1 MLKSLRLWS
10 VLVLVAVSMGVLA
23 SPGSQLSASTYLPA
37 FENRSGTNANSTHY
51 SVAFGAGVWVRAG
64 GGVPSWSADGGENW
78 TNGTSN
84 VSSGSFLNVEFV
96 NGRFFALCASSCATG
111 KQIQYSDDGKSWTG
125 ASSPTTGIPI
135 NDADWNDVASGNG
148 VLVAVSS
155 GMNAGNETANR
166 ILSSTDNGLT
176 WTTGQLPCRNCS
188 APLAYETA
196 EAVVFA
202 EGLFVAVGSK
212 IMTSEDGLTW
222 TVRATAT
229 LKDIAYGNGVFVAVT
244 PVGNG
249 INHVWRSDNGTSWTT
264 VSHPSIGTSPTYVHR
279 IRFGNGVF
287 LFGSSTRFLTT
298 SNGSTFSTAT
308 NWLTLGSGQWRGLG
322 FGEGR
327 FVAVGDTS
335 NGGAS
340 RTIGS
345 TDTPD
350 TAAPLLIQQVPSDG
364 ATDVDD
370 TSNISLTF
378 SENVVPGPGQQ
389 LVIKKV
395 SDNSTVASIEVSSS
409 QVTISGAVV
418 TINPTLAPIELPAA
432 TALYVLIDRGA
443 FTDIAG
449 NGFAGISS
457 SSSYRFT
464 TAVDVTPPAPPTT
477 PDLFET
483 ADTGFSNS
491 DNIITSTV
499 NPNFRFRG
507 TERGGIITVTAS
519 RTGVSDRTC
528 TRPGDTQNDG
538 CIMAA
543 LTQGTWTVVTSHTDV
558 NGNTSASSAAL
569 TVVVDGT
576 APSLTSVSP
585 ARDAASV
592 AVDANIQL
600 TYNEDVYAATGNVI
614 VKSGGSTCP
623 TTDQTISV
631 SSAAV
636 TAAGGTVTVNPPNN
650 FAHSSVQC
658 LSFAAGVI
666 KDIAGN
672 NAPLHDPTASGGVRF
687 TTSAPDVTSPSATI
701 SSPASPASS
710 RTLVYAVVFDETVN
724 GVAASD
730 FQNLGTATCTFSVNQ
745 SSGTTISLT
754 ATCTSDGTI
763 IVRLG
768 ANSVSDA
775 ASNTGPA
782 GAVTASTVTIDSP
795 VNTTSTSSTT
805 TVASAGLPLT
815 TTPVVTPTTVAT
827 GQGQIAVVSSTTST
841 TSPPRTGAVSVS
853 TSSTPVAS
861 SSTVPAT
868 SSTVPQ
874 LSSIDLPRTEV
885 GGSGLLLGGKEVEAV
900 IVRENNRLVITAG
913 PLVVR
918 IWAVAADGSRLSL
931 DDDGRL
937 RVNEGDSVT
946 VNASGFTSDSKA
958 EVRLY
963 STPILLGRTNIDGE
977 GELVGSYEIPKGV
990 ENGNHNVVLVG
1001 ERNGEDVVMSL
1012 SIVLGNESNSR
1023 ALTVVVVFVLLLA
1036 VTGALLIPAIVRRR
1050 REEVEA

>member
-1 MLKSLRLWS
+1 
-10 VLVLVAVSMGVLA
+10 
-23 SPGSQLSASTYLPA
+23 
-37 FENRSGTNANSTHY
+37 
-51 SVAFGAGVWVRAG
+51 
-64 GGVPSWSADGGENW
+64 
-78 TNGTSN
+78 
-84 VSSGSFLNVEFV
+84 
-96 NGRFFALCASSCATG
+96 
-111 KQIQYSDDGKSWTG
+111 
-125 ASSPTTGIPI
+125 
-135 NDADWNDVASGNG
+135 
-148 VLVAVSS
+148 
-155 GMNAGNETANR
+155 
-166 ILSSTDNGLT
+166 
-176 WTTGQLPCRNCS
+176 
-188 APLAYETA
+188 
-196 EAVVFA
+196 
-202 EGLFVAVGSK
+202 
-212 IMTSEDGLTW
+212 
-222 TVRATAT
+222 
-229 LKDIAYGNGVFVAVT
+229 
-244 PVGNG
+244 
-249 INHVWRSDNGTSWTT
+249 
-264 VSHPSIGTSPTYVHR
+264 
-279 IRFGNGVF
+279 
-287 LFGSSTRFLTT
+287 
-298 SNGSTFSTAT
+298 
-308 NWLTLGSGQWRGLG
+308 
-322 FGEGR
+322 
-327 FVAVGDTS
+327 
-335 NGGAS
+335 
-340 RTIGS
+340 
-345 TDTPD
+345 
-350 TAAPLLIQQVPSDG
+350 
-364 ATDVDD
+364 
-370 TSNISLTF
+370 
-378 SENVVPGPGQQ
+378 
-389 LVIKKV
+389 
-395 SDNSTVASIEVSSS
+395 
-409 QVTISGAVV
+409 
-418 TINPTLAPIELPAA
+418 
-432 TALYVLIDRGA
+432 
-443 FTDIAG
+443 
-449 NGFAGISS
+449 
-457 SSSYRFT
+457 
-464 TAVDVTPPAPPTT
+464 
-477 PDLFET
+477 
-483 ADTGFSNS
+483 
-491 DNIITSTV
+491 
-499 NPNFRFRG
+499 
-507 TERGGIITVTAS
+507 
-519 RTGVSDRTC
+519 
-528 TRPGDTQNDG
+528 
-538 CIMAA
+538 MAA

-672 NAPLHDPTASGGVRF
+672 NAPLHEPTASGGVRF

-805 TVASAGLPLT
+805 TVAPAGLPLT
-815 TTPVVTPTTVAT
+815 TAPVVSPTTVAT

-841 TSPPRTGAVSVS
+841 TSPPRTGAASVS

-885 GGSGLLLGGKEVEAV
+885 GGSGLLIGGKEVEAV

-931 DDDGRL
+931 DDEGRL